1 MTIIGRI
8 DPILK
13 KISVLNNFFEMTQVF
28 NESLTCIN
36 ENTIDELLSFEESL
50 GGEFLFQT
58 LFDNNQFFME
68 DMTTIG
74 IGEFGS
80 ISAKNFI
87 ETESNLEL
95 TENIDDTSN
104 LDDTYSFNDTSEF
117 HTFFEYL
124 GGLDVT
130 MTDISKIQIDPSNAN
145 IISFIKEGIS

>member
-1 MTIIGRI
+1 MAIIGRI
-8 DPILK
+8 DPTLK

-28 NESLTCIN
+28 NESLTCTN
-36 ENTIDELLSFEESL
+36 ENTIDESLSFEESL

-74 IGEFGS
+74 VGEFGS